1 MSAMHPEPER
11 AQPVHARYFSGFL
24 PTILGQLLIE
34 DLREL
39 TNCFEIVVTDA
50 DTPPWRLALSSGR
63 LVHVGHDGP
72 APACRFSLDAA
83 TLAEVVAARCTPA
96 EAFFEKRIELEGD
109 VETGLVL
116 STVLEPFF
124 RRFPFHG

>member
-1 MSAMHPEPER
+1 MTLPRPASRAEPLH
-11 AQPVHARYFSGFL
+11 VRYFTGFL

-34 DLREL
+34 DLRDL
-39 TNCFEIVVTDA
+39 TSDFEIAVTDGGS
-50 DTPPWRLALSSGR
+50 PPWRLAIEAGR
-63 LVHVGHDGP
+63 LVRVGHDGP
-72 APACRFSLDAA
+72 EPRCRFSLDAA

-96 EAFFEKRIELEGD
+96 DAFFEKRIELEGD
-109 VETGLVL
+109 LEIGLEL